1 MVISLSFLNH
11 IARINSAQR
20 QTRSLILKV
29 FVCMGMGGG
38 GSLLKNSLTAIK
50 KKHTYKTIQ
59 KMMLWLLK
67 EFSYNRQ
74 N

>member
-38 GSLLKNSLTAIK
+38 VSVEEFFDSYK
-50 KKHTYKTIQ
+50 KKTH
-59 KMMLWLLK
+59 
-67 EFSYNRQ
+67 FQ
-74 N
+74 NNTKNDAMVVKGV

>member
-38 GSLLKNSLTAIK
+38 SLLKNSLTAIK
-50 KKHTYKTIQ
+50 KKTH
-59 KMMLWLLK
+59 L
-67 EFSYNRQ
+67 Q
-74 N
+74 NNTKNDAMVVKGV

>member
-20 QTRSLILKV
+20 QTHSLILKV
-29 FVCMGMGGG
+29 FVCMGMG

-50 KKHTYKTIQ
+50 KKPH
-59 KMMLWLLK
+59 L
-67 EFSYNRQ
+67 Q
-74 N
+74 NNTKNDAMVVKGV

>member
-29 FVCMGMGGG
+29 FVCMGMGG
-38 GSLLKNSLTAIK
+38 SLLKNSLTAIK
-50 KKHTYKTIQ
+50 KTH
-59 KMMLWLLK
+59 L
-67 EFSYNRQ
+67 Q
-74 N
+74 NNTKNDAMVVKGV

>member
-20 QTRSLILKV
+20 QTRSLILKE
-29 FVCMGMGGG
+29 FVCMGRG

-50 KKHTYKTIQ
+50 KTH
-59 KMMLWLLK
+59 L
-67 EFSYNRQ
+67 Q
-74 N
+74 NNTKKDDMVVKGV

>member
-29 FVCMGMGGG
+29 FVCMGMGG
-38 GSLLKNSLTAIK
+38 SLLKNSLTAIK
-50 KKHTYKTIQ
+50 KKTH
-59 KMMLWLLK
+59 L
-67 EFSYNRQ
+67 Q
-74 N
+74 NNTKNDAMVVKGV

>member
-50 KKHTYKTIQ
+50 KKTH
-59 KMMLWLLK
+59 
-67 EFSYNRQ
+67 FQ
-74 N
+74 NNTKNDAMVVKGV

>member
-1 MVISLSFLNH
+1 MVISLSLLNH

-38 GSLLKNSLTAIK
+38 GVSVEEFFDSYK
-50 KKHTYKTIQ
+50 KKTH
-59 KMMLWLLK
+59 
-67 EFSYNRQ
+67 FQ
-74 N
+74 NNTKNDAMVVKGV

>member
-1 MVISLSFLNH
+1 MVIALSFLNYK
-11 IARINSAQR
+11 ARINSAQR

-29 FVCMGMGGG
+29 FVCMGME

-50 KKHTYKTIQ
+50 KKNTYKTIQ

>member
-20 QTRSLILKV
+20 QTRSLILKE
-29 FVCMGMGGG
+29 FVCMGRGG

-50 KKHTYKTIQ
+50 KTH
-59 KMMLWLLK
+59 L
-67 EFSYNRQ
+67 Q
-74 N
+74 NNTKNDAMVVKGV